1 MNLNYY
7 DKYNKYQNK
16 LHGGMGFFSKKS
28 TPIPNPPQMIIPDTS
43 SLTLIDTNEFK
54 YEELSVKI
62 EKYKGNV
69 FVPGDSGNGAYWQS
83 APDSVVETKNSFI
96 YILVDDKYV
105 LFLNHQC
112 HSEIVNK
119 SYLSKIPLNTLEK
132 LKIYIC
138 ELSKKEEKQ
147 EKIKNEQDILK
158 SKLEL
163 FDSNPRNDPIVKT
176 EIDKITQN
184 IEKNQKIC
192 NELPTLIANK
202 DENINKFVRSVRGQ
216 IIAASDSRIE
226 WINKYGF

>member
-28 TPIPNPPQMIIPDTS
+28 TPIPIPPQMIIPDTS

-54 YEELSVKI
+54 YDELSVKI
-62 EKYKGNV
+62 EKYKGKV
-69 FVPGDSGNGAYWQS
+69 FVKGSDGNGAYWQ
-83 APDSVVETKNSFI
+83 ATPDSIEDVEKIFI

-105 LFLNHQC
+105 LFLNHEC
-112 HSEIVNK
+112 YSEIINR
-119 SYLSKIPLNTLEK
+119 SYLSKIPLDTLEK

-138 ELSKKEEKQ
+138 ELNKNEQKQ
-147 EKIKNEQDILK
+147 NKIKNEQDLLK
-158 SKLEL
+158 NKLEL

-192 NELPTLIANK
+192 DELPTIIANK
-202 DENINKFVRSVRGQ
+202 DANINKFIGSLREK
-216 IIAASDSRIE
+216 IITDSDSVIE
-226 WINKYGF
+226 RINKYSY